1 MLSPAPDEQHAGGAD
16 DRPTVG
22 SMFAGIGGIDIGLER
37 VGFRTA
43 WFCERDKFCQQVLA
57 KHWPNVPC
65 YDDVRE
71 LGEGTPRVDVLA
83 GGFPCQPISNAG
95 KRLAQADERWLWPE
109 VARLIRILRPRAVL
123 LENVAALLGRGFDD
137 ILGDLAA
144 SGYDAEWDCI
154 PAAAVGAP
162 HRRDRVFIIAT
173 RSGGMAN
180 PAFMFS
186 NGGDHYPGINKQ
198 SKEVPEFGNS
208 RRAKNVANANHERC
222 NRGAGGETG
231 WREQPTNRSS
241 NATCEAG
248 IWPAEPAM
256 GRMANGIPRRVDRL
270 RGLGNA
276 VVPQVAEVVGRRVME
291 ILRGN

>member
-22 SMFAGIGGIDIGLER
+22 SLFAGIGGIDIGLER

-43 WFCERDKFCQQVLA
+43 WFCECDKFCQQVLA
-57 KHWPNVPC
+57 KHWPSVPC

-144 SGYDAEWDCI
+144 SGYDAEWQCI
-154 PAAAVGAP
+154 RASDVGAP
-162 HRRDRVFIIAT
+162 HRRERVFVVAHT
-173 RSGGMAN
+173 DSPGPQGHRPERQLREVGEQEQVGGRGDDTSSPVADSAGVGLQEQGQ
-180 PAFMFS
+180 PVFRFGTSPHGKAQAVEPL
-186 NGGDHYPGINKQ
+186 NGGVGYQWVIEPDVG
-198 SKEVPEFGNS
+198 
-208 RRAKNVANANHERC
+208 RVAH
-222 NRGAGGETG
+222 
-231 WREQPTNRSS
+231 
-241 NATCEAG
+241 
-248 IWPAEPAM
+248 
-256 GRMANGIPRRVDRL
+256 GIPRRVDRL
-270 RGLGNA
+270 RSIGNA

-291 ILRGN
+291 VVRDART